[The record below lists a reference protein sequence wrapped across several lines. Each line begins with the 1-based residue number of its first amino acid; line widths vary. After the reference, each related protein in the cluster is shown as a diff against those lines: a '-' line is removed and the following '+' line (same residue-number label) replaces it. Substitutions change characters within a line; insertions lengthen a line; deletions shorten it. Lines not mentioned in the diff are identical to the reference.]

1 MRTLMERAVLFGDGQ
16 FEKGQNMI
24 ECSAMIRSVARHVC

>member
-1 MRTLMERAVLFGDGQ
+1 MRTLMESAVLFDDVQ
-16 FEKGQNMI
+16 FEKRRNMI